1 MSLVAFCA
9 LGIMPITILKTIDP
23 MRKTNKENM
32 KIIIFIEFDKYNTSI
47 SDKMI
52 IYKILK

>member
-1 MSLVAFCA
+1 MSPVAFCA

-47 SDKMI
+47 LDKMI